1 MKDANQIGLIFLK
14 QIFQNKILLGIIY
27 KNGIK
32 KLIKRYQN
40 QLKGLIKKTKIFKF
54 KKIILKI
61 LCHKLKIL
69 KLMEIKIYKF
79 QQQFDIFFSFS
90 ML

>member
-32 KLIKRYQN
+32 KLIKRY
-40 QLKGLIKKTKIFKF
+40 
-54 KKIILKI
+54 
-61 LCHKLKIL
+61 
-69 KLMEIKIYKF
+69 
-79 QQQFDIFFSFS
+79 
-90 ML
+90 